1 MKKIL
6 CCTTL
11 CMALMLVA
19 GLAVAQNA
27 ASVRSSGIPSLGHLG
42 TPSAPKYCKPC
53 LFYGGDWNS
62 TASNWTAFGNTD
74 DTVTSDDF
82 QNYSPF
88 KVKAASTAT
97 GLFTNN
103 LSTVGCTID
112 PKKALWSIH
121 TGVATGTGGK
131 TLKHGESAA
140 TFVATGRTYSSYTEC
155 TAKVKIK
162 ATALKAGKT
171 YWEQVTP
178 ECTNSSDG
186 SCSSS
191 YYYETDTF
199 DSTGA
204 KQGPHHVGVKEPN
217 DMSFAYSVIYGY
229 TWVNN
234 CDEGYTDPAC
244 TWMSAGVIGT
254 TP

>member
-1 MKKIL
+1 ML
-6 CCTTL
+6 CCTAL
-11 CMALMLVA
+11 CTALVLMA

-27 ASVRSSGIPSLGHLG
+27 AYIRPSDISGVGHAGTNAAPS
-42 TPSAPKYCKPC
+42 YCKPC

-74 DTVTSDDF
+74 DTVTGDDF

-88 KVKAASTAT
+88 KVKKAATAT
-97 GLFTNN
+97 GLFSNN
-103 LSTVGCTID
+103 LSTVGCVID
-112 PKKALWSIH
+112 PAKALWSIH

-131 TLKHGESAA
+131 TVASGEAAA

-162 ATALKAGKT
+162 KTKLKAGKV

-178 ECTNSSDG
+178 ECTNSTDSA
-186 SCSSS
+186 CSSS

-199 DSTGA
+199 DSTGT
-204 KQGPHHVGVKEPN
+204 KQGSNHVGAAEPK
-217 DMSFAYSVIYGY
+217 DMSFAYSKNFSYN
-229 TWVNN
+229 WVNN
-234 CDEGYTDPAC
+234 CAEGYSDPSC
-244 TWMSAGVIGT
+244 TWMSDGVIGK
-254 TP
+254 

>member
-1 MKKIL
+1 MKKML
-6 CCTTL
+6 CCAALLTALTL
-11 CMALMLVA
+11 MAS
-19 GLAVAQNA
+19 LAAAQNA
-27 ASVRSSGIPSLGHLG
+27 AYMRPSDISGVGHVVNNG
-42 TPSAPKYCKPC
+42 APKYCKPC

-74 DTVTSDDF
+74 DTVNGDDF

-88 KVKAASTAT
+88 KVKANSTAT

-121 TGVATGTGGK
+121 TGVKTGTGGK
-131 TLKHGESAA
+131 IIAHGQAGA
-140 TFVATGRTYSSYTEC
+140 TFVATGRSYSSYTEC

-162 ATALKAGKT
+162 ATKLAKGKT

-178 ECTNSSDG
+178 ECTNSSD
-186 SCSSS
+186 SACSSS

-199 DSTGA
+199 NSTGT
-204 KQGPHHVGVKEPN
+204 KQGSNHYGVAEPK
-217 DMSFAYSVIYGY
+217 DMNFAYSKNNSYN
-229 TWVNN
+229 WVNN
-234 CDEGYTDPAC
+234 CAEGYSDPAC
-244 TWMSAGVIGT
+244 TWMSDGVIGT

>member
-1 MKKIL
+1 MKKML
-6 CCTTL
+6 CCTAL
-11 CMALMLVA
+11 CAALILLA
-19 GLAVAQNA
+19 GSAVAQNPA
-27 ASVRSSGIPSLGHLG
+27 YVRSSGISGVGHVG
-42 TPSAPKYCKPC
+42 NTAAPKYCKPC

-74 DTVTSDDF
+74 DTVTGDDF
-82 QNYSPF
+82 QNFSPF

-121 TGVATGTGGK
+121 TGVKTGSGGK
-131 TLKHGESAA
+131 VVAHGNSAA
-140 TFVATGRTYSSYTEC
+140 TFVATGRSYSSYTEC

-162 ATALKAGKT
+162 ATKLTAGKT

-178 ECTNSSDG
+178 ECTNSTDTT
-186 SCSSS
+186 CSSS

-199 DSTGA
+199 NTAGT
-204 KQGPHHVGVKEPN
+204 KQGSNHFGVAEPKDLN
-217 DMSFAYSVIYGY
+217 FAYSKNYSYIYE
-229 TWVNN
+229 NN
-234 CDEGYTDPAC
+234 CAEGYSDPAC
-244 TWMSAGVIGT
+244 TWMSDGVIGT